1 MSNNRVDPSVC
12 AGVELEYCPHCD
24 GHFEIITTDDGTFL
38 NCDCPSS
45 SDEGFEELDFN
56 D

>member
-1 MSNNRVDPSVC
+1 MSNNSVDPSVNV
-12 AGVELEYCPHCD
+12 GVELEFCAECD
-24 GHFEIITTDDGTFL
+24 GYFERIALNDGTYL

-45 SDEGFEELDFN
+45 SSEGFEELDFN